1 MRTHN
6 NCMNARPMKA
16 RSLKSRTL
24 KGRILKGITP
34 TASVMALIAFALPAQ
49 AEDWRGWNIHPDGY
63 PNTVALE
70 EFAEAVAEQTEG
82 RVEPRVYNNAV
93 LGDQSDAIEQ
103 TRNGALDFAN
113 FNMGP
118 MGPIV
123 PETNVFSLPFLFN
136 NVEHMHTVMDG
147 EIGERFADALEEE
160 GLVVLSW
167 FDSGARSIYNTER
180 PIKTPE
186 DVEGLKIR
194 VMNNDLYVDMIEA
207 MGGNATPMSYG
218 EVYQSLTTGVLDG
231 AENNYPSFESS
242 NHFEVTDYYSLTEH
256 LIIPE
261 CLCVA
266 KASWENISE
275 EDQEIIREVAEE
287 ASKRQRELWVESS
300 EESRQIVLDH
310 GVEINEVDD
319 KAAFQALMEPM
330 YEEFIANNPGT
341 GELIEEI
348 RATE

>member
-6 NCMNARPMKA
+6 DCMSDSAMKI
-16 RSLKSRTL
+16 RSLKTSSVKAL
-24 KGRILKGITP
+24 LP

-49 AEDWRGWNIHPDGY
+49 ADNWRGWNIHPDGY

-136 NVEHMHTVMDG
+136 DVEHMHTVMDG
-147 EIGERFADALEEE
+147 EIGERFADALEDK

-167 FDSGARSIYNTER
+167 FDSGARSIYNTQR
-180 PIKTPE
+180 PIRTPE

-194 VMNNDLYVDMIEA
+194 VMNNDLYVDMIAA

-242 NHFEVTDYYSLTEH
+242 NHYETTGYYSLTEH

-266 KASWENISE
+266 KSSWEELSQ
-275 EDQEIIREVAEE
+275 EDQEIVREVAEE

-300 EESRQIVLDH
+300 EESRQIVLDY
-310 GVEINEVDD
+310 GVEINEVDN
-319 KAAFQALMEPM
+319 KAAFQELMEPM

>member
-1 MRTHN
+1 MRAN
-6 NCMNARPMKA
+6 NSVTNTSHIKKFLP
-16 RSLKSRTL
+16 
-24 KGRILKGITP
+24 I
-34 TASVMALIAFALPAQ
+34 ASVAAMMAFALPAQ
-49 AEDWRGWNIHPDGY
+49 ADNWRGWNIHPNGY

-82 RVEPRVYNNAV
+82 RVKPRVYNNAV

-136 NVEHMHTVMDG
+136 DVEHMHTVMDG
-147 EIGERFADALEEE
+147 EIGERFADALEEK

-167 FDSGARSIYNTER
+167 FDSGARSIYNTKQ
-180 PIKTPE
+180 PIHTPE
-186 DVEGLKIR
+186 DVRGLKIR
-194 VMNNDLYVDMIEA
+194 VMNNDLYVHMIEA
-207 MGGNATPMSYG
+207 LGGNATPMSYG

-242 NHFEVTDYYSLTEH
+242 NHYEASGYYSLTEH

-266 KASWENISE
+266 KASWEKLSE
-275 EDQEIIREVAEE
+275 EDQEIIRDVAQQ
-287 ASKRQRELWVESS
+287 ASVRQRELWVDSS

-310 GVEINEVDD
+310 GVEINEVED

-330 YEEFIANNPGT
+330 YENFIASNPGT

-348 RATE
+348 RAAE

>member
-6 NCMNARPMKA
+6 NCMSDSAMKTSSLKT
-16 RSLKSRTL
+16 RSLKTRSVKAL
-24 KGRILKGITP
+24 LP

-49 AEDWRGWNIHPDGY
+49 ADNWRGWNIHPDGY

-82 RVEPRVYNNAV
+82 RVTPRVYNNAV

-123 PETNVFSLPFLFN
+123 SETNVFSLPFLFN
-136 NVEHMHTVMDG
+136 DVEHMHTVMDG
-147 EIGERFADALEEE
+147 EIGERFADALEDK
-160 GLVVLSW
+160 GLMVLSW
-167 FDSGARSIYNTER
+167 FDSGARSIYNTQR

-186 DVEGLKIR
+186 DVQGLKIR
-194 VMNNDLYVDMIEA
+194 VMNNDLYVDMIAA

-242 NHFEVTDYYSLTEH
+242 NHYEATGYYSLTEH

-266 KASWENISE
+266 KSSWEELSQ
-275 EDQEIIREVAEE
+275 EDQEIVREVAEE

-300 EESRQIVLDH
+300 QESRQIVLDH

-330 YEEFIANNPGT
+330 YEDFIASNPGT

>member
-1 MRTHN
+1 MTNNKRMLNMRKNN
-6 NCMNARPMKA
+6 NCMSASAMKT
-16 RSLKSRTL
+16 RSVKALL
-24 KGRILKGITP
+24 P
-34 TASVMALIAFALPAQ
+34 TAGVMALIAFALPAQ
-49 AEDWRGWNIHPDGY
+49 ADNWRGWNIHPDGY

-70 EFAEAVAEQTEG
+70 EFAEAVEEQTEG
-82 RVEPRVYNNAV
+82 RVTPRVYNNAV

-136 NVEHMHTVMDG
+136 DVEHMHTVMDG
-147 EIGERFADALEEE
+147 EIGERFADALEDK

-167 FDSGARSIYNTER
+167 FDSGARSIYNTQR
-180 PIKTPE
+180 PIRTPE

-194 VMNNDLYVDMIEA
+194 VMNNDLYVDMIAA

-242 NHFEVTDYYSLTEH
+242 NHYEATGYYSLTEH

-266 KASWENISE
+266 KSSWEELSQ
-275 EDQEIIREVAEE
+275 EDQEIVREVAEE

-330 YEEFIANNPGT
+330 YEDFIANNPGT

>member
-1 MRTHN
+1 
-6 NCMNARPMKA
+6 MKTTMIHRQA
-16 RSLKSRTL
+16 L
-24 KGRILKGITP
+24 
-34 TASVMALIAFALPAQ
+34 MALAGVSLLTAAVSAQ
-49 AEDWRGWNIHPDGY
+49 ADNWRGWNIHPDGY
-63 PNTVALE
+63 PNSEALAA
-70 EFAEAVAEQTEG
+70 FAEAVAERTEG
-82 RVEPRVYNNAV
+82 RVTPRVYNNAV

-123 PETNVFSLPFLFN
+123 NETNVFSLPFLFTDID
-136 NVEHMHTVMDG
+136 HMHTVMDG
-147 EIGERFADALEEE
+147 EIGERFADALENQ

-167 FDSGARSIYNTER
+167 FDSGARSIYNTQR
-180 PIKTPE
+180 PIRTPE
-186 DVEGLKIR
+186 DVQGLKVR
-194 VMNNDLYVDMIEA
+194 VMNNDLYVQMMEA
-207 MGGNATPMSYG
+207 LGGNATPMAYG

-242 NHFEVTDYYSLTEH
+242 NHYEAAEYFSLTEH

-266 KASWENISE
+266 KASWDALSE
-275 EDQEIIREVAEE
+275 EDQEIVREEGMN
-287 ASKRQRELWVESS
+287 ASQMQRDLWVESS
-300 EESRQIVLDH
+300 EESRQIILDY

-319 KAAFQALMEPM
+319 KEAFQALMEPM

-348 RATE
+348 RAAQ

>member
-1 MRTHN
+1 
-6 NCMNARPMKA
+6 MK
-16 RSLKSRTL
+16 
-24 KGRILKGITP
+24 
-34 TASVMALIAFALPAQ
+34 TASIRRQTVMAFTSVTLLAAAVSAQ
-49 AEDWRGWNIHPDGY
+49 ADDWRGWNIHPDGY

-70 EFAEAVAEQTEG
+70 AFAEAVDERTEG
-82 RVEPRVYNNAV
+82 RVSPRVYNNGV

-123 PETNVFSLPFLFN
+123 PETNVFSLPFLFTD
-136 NVEHMHTVMDG
+136 VDHMHTVMDG
-147 EIGERFADALEEE
+147 EIGERFADALEDK

-167 FDSGARSIYNTER
+167 FDSGARSIYNTQR
-180 PIKTPE
+180 PIRTPE
-186 DVEGLKIR
+186 DVRGLKVR
-194 VMNNDLYVDMIEA
+194 VMNNDLYVQMMEA
-207 MGGNATPMSYG
+207 LGGNATPMAYG

-242 NHFEVTDYYSLTEH
+242 NHYEAAGYFSLTEH

-266 KASWENISE
+266 KASWDALSE
-275 EDQEIIREVAEE
+275 EDQEIVRDEGMK
-287 ASKRQRELWVESS
+287 ASEMQRELWVESS
-300 EESRQIVLDH
+300 EESRQIVLDA

-319 KAAFQALMEPM
+319 KQAFQTLMEPM

-348 RATE
+348 RAAQ

>member
-1 MRTHN
+1 MHAN
-6 NCMNARPMKA
+6 NSVMKT
-16 RSLKSRTL
+16 SHIKKFLP
-24 KGRILKGITP
+24 I
-34 TASVMALIAFALPAQ
+34 ASVAAMMAFALPAQ
-49 AEDWRGWNIHPDGY
+49 ADNWRGWNIHPNGY

-70 EFAEAVAEQTEG
+70 EFAKAVAEQTEG
-82 RVEPRVYNNAV
+82 RVKPRVYNNAV

-136 NVEHMHTVMDG
+136 DVEHMHAVMDG
-147 EIGERFADALEEE
+147 EIGERFADALEEK

-167 FDSGARSIYNTER
+167 FDSGARSIYNTKQ
-180 PIKTPE
+180 PINTPE
-186 DVEGLKIR
+186 DVRGLKIR
-194 VMNNDLYVDMIEA
+194 VMNNDLYVHMIEA
-207 MGGNATPMSYG
+207 LGGNATPMSYG

-242 NHFEVTDYYSLTEH
+242 NHYEASGYYSLTEH

-266 KASWENISE
+266 KASWEKLSE
-275 EDQEIIREVAEE
+275 EDQEIIRDVAQQ
-287 ASKRQRELWVESS
+287 ASVRQRELWVNSS
-300 EESRQIVLDH
+300 ESWC
-310 GVEINEVDD
+310 
-319 KAAFQALMEPM
+319 
-330 YEEFIANNPGT
+330 
-341 GELIEEI
+341 
-348 RATE
+348 

>member
-1 MRTHN
+1 
-6 NCMNARPMKA
+6 MKTKTIRRQA
-16 RSLKSRTL
+16 LFVLTGVSLVAAAVS
-24 KGRILKGITP
+24 
-34 TASVMALIAFALPAQ
+34 AQ
-49 AEDWRGWNIHPDGY
+49 ADNWRGWNIHPDGY

-70 EFAEAVAEQTEG
+70 AFAEAVKEQTEG
-82 RVEPRVYNNAV
+82 RVTPRVYNNAV

-123 PETNVFSLPFLFN
+123 KETNVFSLPFLFTD
-136 NVEHMHTVMDG
+136 VDHMHTVMDG
-147 EIGERFADALEEE
+147 EIGQRFADALEDK

-167 FDSGARSIYNTER
+167 FDSGARSIYNTKH
-180 PIKTPE
+180 PINTPE
-186 DVEGLKIR
+186 DVQGLKIR
-194 VMNNDLYVDMIEA
+194 VMNNDLYVEMMEA
-207 MGGNATPMSYG
+207 LGGNATPMAYG

-242 NHFEVTDYYSLTEH
+242 NHYEAAEYYSLTEH

-266 KASWENISE
+266 KASWDKLSE
-275 EDQEIIREVAEE
+275 EDQEIIREE
-287 ASKRQRELWVESS
+287 AMNASVMQRELWVESS
-300 EESRQIVLDH
+300 QESRQIILDH
-310 GVEINEVDD
+310 GVEINEVED

-330 YEEFIANNPGT
+330 YENFIANNPGT

-348 RATE
+348 RAAQ

>member
-1 MRTHN
+1 MRSN
-6 NCMNARPMKA
+6 NNFMKA
-16 RSLKSRTL
+16 SSLKTL
-24 KGRILKGITP
+24 API
-34 TASVMALIAFALPAQ
+34 ASVAALVAFALPAQ

-82 RVEPRVYNNAV
+82 RVNPRVYNNAV

-123 PETNVFSLPFLFN
+123 KETNVFSLPFLFN
-136 NVEHMHTVMDG
+136 DVEHMHKVMDG
-147 EIGERFADALEEE
+147 EIGERFADALEDK

-167 FDSGARSIYNTER
+167 FDSGARSIYNTQR
-180 PIKTPE
+180 PINTPE

-194 VMNNDLYVDMIEA
+194 VMNNDLYVEMIEA

-242 NHFEVTDYYSLTEH
+242 NHYETTDYFSLTEH

-266 KASWENISE
+266 KASWDELSE
-275 EDQEIIREVAEE
+275 EDQETIREIGEE
-287 ASKRQRELWVESS
+287 ASVRQRELWVESS

-310 GVEINEVDD
+310 GVEINEVED

-330 YEEFIANNPGT
+330 YEEFIADNPGT

-348 RATE
+348 RAAN

>member
-1 MRTHN
+1 MRTN
-6 NCMNARPMKA
+6 NNTMKIICF
-16 RSLKSRTL
+16 KTL
-24 KGRILKGITP
+24 API
-34 TASVMALIAFALPAQ
+34 ASVAALIAFALPAQ
-49 AEDWRGWNIHPDGY
+49 ADNWRGWNIHPNGY
-63 PNTVALE
+63 PNTIALE
-70 EFAEAVAEQTEG
+70 EFAAAVAEQTDG
-82 RVEPRVYNNAV
+82 RVNPRVYNNAV

-136 NVEHMHTVMDG
+136 DVEHMHTVMDG
-147 EIGERFADALEEE
+147 EIGERFADALEGK

-167 FDSGARSIYNTER
+167 FDSGARSIYNTKR
-180 PIKTPE
+180 PINTPE
-186 DVEGLKIR
+186 DVRGLKIR

-242 NHFEVTDYYSLTEH
+242 NHYETTDYFSLTEH

-266 KASWENISE
+266 KASWDKLSA
-275 EDQEIIREVAEE
+275 EDQKIIREIGEE
-287 ASKRQRELWVESS
+287 ASVRQRELWVESS

-310 GVEINEVDD
+310 GVEINEVED

>member
-1 MRTHN
+1 MRTN
-6 NCMNARPMKA
+6 YRTKKSP
-16 RSLKSRTL
+16 LKTL
-24 KGRILKGITP
+24 APIVG
-34 TASVMALIAFALPAQ
+34 AAALVAFALPAQ

-63 PNTVALE
+63 PNSVALK

-82 RVEPRVYNNAV
+82 RVNPRVYNNAV

-123 PETNVFSLPFLFN
+123 KETNVFSLPFLFN
-136 NVEHMHTVMDG
+136 NIEHMHTVMDG
-147 EIGERFADALEEE
+147 EIGDRFADALEEK
-160 GLVVLSW
+160 GLVALSW
-167 FDSGARSIYNTER
+167 FDSGARSIYNTKR
-180 PIKTPE
+180 PINTPE
-186 DVEGLKIR
+186 DVQGLKIR
-194 VMNNDLYVDMIEA
+194 VMNNDLYVEMMEA
-207 MGGNATPMSYG
+207 LGGNATPMSYG

-231 AENNYPSFESS
+231 AENNFPSFESS
-242 NHFEVTDYYSLTEH
+242 NHYETTDYFSLTEH

-266 KASWENISE
+266 KASWDDLSE
-275 EDQEIIREVAEE
+275 EDQTIISGLAEE
-287 ASKRQRELWVESS
+287 ASQRQRELWVESS

-310 GVEINEVDD
+310 GVEINEVED

-330 YEEFIANNPGT
+330 YENFIANNPGT

-348 RATE
+348 RAAE

>member
-1 MRTHN
+1 
-6 NCMNARPMKA
+6 MKTKTIRRQA
-16 RSLKSRTL
+16 LFAFTGVSLLAAAVS
-24 KGRILKGITP
+24 
-34 TASVMALIAFALPAQ
+34 AQ
-49 AEDWRGWNIHPDGY
+49 ADNWRGWNIHPDGY

-70 EFAEAVAEQTEG
+70 AFAEAVKEKTEG
-82 RVEPRVYNNAV
+82 RVNPRVYNNAV

-123 PETNVFSLPFLFN
+123 RETDVFSLPFLFN
-136 NVEHMHTVMDG
+136 SVDHMHTVMDG
-147 EIGERFADALEEE
+147 EIGQRFADALEAK

-167 FDSGARSIYNTER
+167 FDSGARSIYNTKH
-180 PIKTPE
+180 PINTPE
-186 DVEGLKIR
+186 DVRGLKVR
-194 VMNNDLYVDMIEA
+194 VMNNDLYVQMMDA
-207 MGGNATPMSYG
+207 LGGNATPMAYG

-231 AENNYPSFESS
+231 AENNFPSFESS
-242 NHFEVTDYYSLTEH
+242 NHYETVDYFSLTEH

-266 KASWENISE
+266 KASWDKLSP
-275 EDQEIIREVAEE
+275 EDQEIIREEGMN
-287 ASKRQRELWVESS
+287 ASAMQRELWVESS

-310 GVEINEVDD
+310 GVQINEVED

-330 YEEFIANNPGT
+330 YENFIANNPGT

-348 RATE
+348 RAAQ

>member
-1 MRTHN
+1 MRTNN
-6 NCMNARPMKA
+6 NCMESNATKA
-16 RSLKSRTL
+16 RSINVISLKKLVTTVS
-24 KGRILKGITP
+24 
-34 TASVMALIAFALPAQ
+34 AMALTSFAMSAQ
-49 AEDWRGWNIHPDGY
+49 ADNWRGWNIHPDGY

-70 EFAEAVAEQTEG
+70 EFADAVAEQTEG
-82 RVEPRVYNNAV
+82 RVTPRVYNNAV

-136 NVEHMHTVMDG
+136 DVEHMHTVMDG
-147 EIGERFADALEEE
+147 EIGDRFADALEEK

-180 PIKTPE
+180 PIRTPE
-186 DVEGLKIR
+186 DVGGLKIR
-194 VMNNDLYVDMIEA
+194 VMNNDLYVDMIDA

-242 NHFEVTDYYSLTEH
+242 NHYETTGYYSLTEH

-266 KASWENISE
+266 KSSWEDLSE
-275 EDQEIIREVAEE
+275 QDQEIIREVGLE

-300 EESRQIVLDH
+300 EESRQIVLDY
-310 GVEINEVDD
+310 GVEINEVED
-319 KAAFQALMEPM
+319 KADFQALMTPM
-330 YEEFIANNPGT
+330 YDEFIANNPGT
-341 GELIEEI
+341 GELIEQI
-348 RATE
+348 RATK

>member
-1 MRTHN
+1 MRTN
-6 NCMNARPMKA
+6 NSTKKSP
-16 RSLKSRTL
+16 LKTL
-24 KGRILKGITP
+24 APIVG
-34 TASVMALIAFALPAQ
+34 AAALVAFTLPAQ

-63 PNTVALE
+63 PNSVALK

-82 RVEPRVYNNAV
+82 RVNPRVYNNAV

-123 PETNVFSLPFLFN
+123 KETNVFSLPFLFN
-136 NVEHMHTVMDG
+136 NIEHMHTVMDG
-147 EIGERFADALEEE
+147 EIGDRFADALEEK
-160 GLVVLSW
+160 GLVALSW
-167 FDSGARSIYNTER
+167 FDSGARSIYNTKR
-180 PIKTPE
+180 PINTPE
-186 DVEGLKIR
+186 DVQGLKIR
-194 VMNNDLYVDMIEA
+194 VMNNDLYVEMMEA
-207 MGGNATPMSYG
+207 LGGNATPMSYG

-231 AENNYPSFESS
+231 AENNFPSFESS
-242 NHFEVTDYYSLTEH
+242 NHYETTDYFSLTEH

-266 KASWENISE
+266 KASWDDLSE
-275 EDQEIIREVAEE
+275 EDQTIISGLAEE
-287 ASKRQRELWVESS
+287 ASQRQRELWVESS

-310 GVEINEVDD
+310 GVEINEVED

-330 YEEFIANNPGT
+330 YENFIANNPGT

-348 RATE
+348 RAAE

>member
-1 MRTHN
+1 
-6 NCMNARPMKA
+6 MKTKTI
-16 RSLKSRTL
+16 RRQ
-24 KGRILKGITP
+24 
-34 TASVMALIAFALPAQ
+34 ALFALTGVSLLAAAVSAQ
-49 AEDWRGWNIHPDGY
+49 ADNWRGWNIHPDGY

-70 EFAEAVAEQTEG
+70 AFAEAVKEQTEG
-82 RVEPRVYNNAV
+82 RVTPRVYNNAV

-123 PETNVFSLPFLFN
+123 KETNVFSLPFLFTD
-136 NVEHMHTVMDG
+136 VDHMHTVMDG
-147 EIGERFADALEEE
+147 EIGQRFADALEEK

-167 FDSGARSIYNTER
+167 FDSGARSIYNTKH
-180 PIKTPE
+180 PINTPE
-186 DVEGLKIR
+186 DVQGLKVR
-194 VMNNDLYVDMIEA
+194 VMNNDLYVEMMEA
-207 MGGNATPMSYG
+207 LGGNATPMAYG

-242 NHFEVTDYYSLTEH
+242 NHYEAAEYYSLTEH

-266 KASWENISE
+266 EASWDKLSE
-275 EDQEIIREVAEE
+275 EDQEIVREE
-287 ASKRQRELWVESS
+287 AMKASTMQRELWVESS
-300 EESRQIVLDH
+300 EESRQIILDH
-310 GVEINEVDD
+310 GVEVNEVED
-319 KAAFQALMEPM
+319 KAVFQALMEPM
-330 YEEFIANNPGT
+330 YENFIANNPGT

-348 RATE
+348 RAAQ

>member
-1 MRTHN
+1 MRTYN
-6 NCMNARPMKA
+6 NCMKA
-16 RSLKSRTL
+16 SFIKGRTL
-24 KGRILKGITP
+24 KTLAPI
-34 TASVMALIAFALPAQ
+34 ASVAALVAIALPAQ

-63 PNTVALE
+63 PNTTALE
-70 EFAEAVAEQTEG
+70 EFADAVAEQTEG
-82 RVEPRVYNNAV
+82 RVNPRVYNNAV

-136 NVEHMHTVMDG
+136 DVEHMHTVMDG
-147 EIGERFADALEEE
+147 EIGERFADALEDK

-167 FDSGARSIYNTER
+167 FDSGARSIYNTQR

-194 VMNNDLYVDMIEA
+194 VMNNDLYVDMIAA

-242 NHFEVTDYYSLTEH
+242 NHYEATGYYSLTEH

-266 KASWENISE
+266 ESSWEELSE
-275 EDQEIIREVAEE
+275 EDQKIVREVAEE
-287 ASKRQRELWVESS
+287 ASTRQRELWVESS

-310 GVEINEVDD
+310 GVVINEVDD

>member
-1 MRTHN
+1 MHAN
-6 NCMNARPMKA
+6 NSVMKT
-16 RSLKSRTL
+16 SHIKKFLP
-24 KGRILKGITP
+24 I
-34 TASVMALIAFALPAQ
+34 ASVAAMMAFALPAQ
-49 AEDWRGWNIHPDGY
+49 ADNWRGWNIHPNGY

-82 RVEPRVYNNAV
+82 RVKPRVYNNAV
-93 LGDQSDAIEQ
+93 LGEQSDAIEQ

-136 NVEHMHTVMDG
+136 NVEHMHAVMDG
-147 EIGERFADALEEE
+147 EIGERFADALEEK

-167 FDSGARSIYNTER
+167 FDSGARSIYNTKQ
-180 PIKTPE
+180 PINTPE
-186 DVEGLKIR
+186 DVRGLKIR
-194 VMNNDLYVDMIEA
+194 VMNNDLYVHMIEA
-207 MGGNATPMSYG
+207 LGGNATPMSYG

-242 NHFEVTDYYSLTEH
+242 NHYEASGYYSLTEH

-266 KASWENISE
+266 KASWEKLSE
-275 EDQEIIREVAEE
+275 EDQEIIRDVAQQ
-287 ASKRQRELWVESS
+287 ASARQRELWVNSS

-310 GVEINEVDD
+310 GVEINEVED

-330 YEEFIANNPGT
+330 YESFIASNPGT

-348 RATE
+348 RAAE

>member
-1 MRTHN
+1 
-6 NCMNARPMKA
+6 MKTKTIRRQA
-16 RSLKSRTL
+16 LLALTGVSLLAATV
-24 KGRILKGITP
+24 
-34 TASVMALIAFALPAQ
+34 SVQ
-49 AEDWRGWNIHPDGY
+49 ADNWRGWNIHPDGY

-70 EFAEAVAEQTEG
+70 AFAEAVKEQTEG
-82 RVEPRVYNNAV
+82 RVTPRVYNNAV

-123 PETNVFSLPFLFN
+123 KETNVFSLPFLFTD
-136 NVEHMHTVMDG
+136 VDHMHTVMDG
-147 EIGERFADALEEE
+147 EIGQRFADALEDK

-167 FDSGARSIYNTER
+167 FDSGARSIYNTKH
-180 PIKTPE
+180 PINTPE
-186 DVEGLKIR
+186 DVQGLKIR
-194 VMNNDLYVDMIEA
+194 VMNNDLYVEMMEA
-207 MGGNATPMSYG
+207 LGGNATPMAYG

-242 NHFEVTDYYSLTEH
+242 NHYEAAEYYSLTEH

-266 KASWENISE
+266 KASWEKLSE
-275 EDQEIIREVAEE
+275 EDQEIVREE
-287 ASKRQRELWVESS
+287 AMNASTMQRELWVESS
-300 EESRQIVLDH
+300 EESRQIILDN
-310 GVEINEVDD
+310 GVEINEVED

-330 YEEFIANNPGT
+330 YENFIANNPGT

-348 RATE
+348 RAAQ